1 MAAILICAQGHA
13 QFTCRLWVFLR
24 DMFARGNS
32 HTHGLWRRKKPLAN
46 QQQQTLRAW
55 LWDQALHLWHGS
67 RLLAVNARTAWR
79 LRNQVA
85 NGQKLTRRERQLLET
100 TAKDLVRLLP
110 FSVFLI
116 IPGAELLLP
125 VALTLFPTLIPST
138 FTTDEQ
144 RRRQLILRNLEHS
157 VVRRRLLEHM
167 VARTLV
173 YESLSDDVSKSIT
186 PVFRSLARGGIIGA
200 KDIRRLSVSFEDDG
214 PLAIQKL
221 PRYILRELCQVM
233 GIYTWSAWLEG
244 LLLPRAMHA
253 VRLRFILQ
261 QTLEKRE
268 EDDRCLAEVDLNAL
282 TPRELERENERRRM
296 RWLGDESNLRV
307 QLRDWLELSLD
318 QDIPNHVLLFLR
330 PCATDLEAVP
340 ALLTQDERDHILR
353 LQGRFVDSQLHEW
366 IHQTIDRSA
375 RSPKDEESDLETG
388 MMQEDIESL
397 KEHVEE
403 VRHEVGEIEAT
414 KEQLK
419 DFGQVL
425 KSTSDDELLTL
436 FDTLADDKGVVEIPA
451 LEEKIQ
457 QHLKDELR
465 DASALHVFL
474 ESFYTEDTAH
484 ISRADFAAA
493 LSRCR
498 QDC

>member
-1 MAAILICAQGHA
+1 VLAISAPQHH
-13 QFTCRLWVFLR
+13 VPPHFLQQAVR
-24 DMFARGNS
+24 PLSSVADPAK
-32 HTHGLWRRKKPLAN
+32 RKKKPN
-46 QQQQTLRAW
+46 QLQTLRAW

-67 RLLAVNARTAWR
+67 RLLYVNSRTAWR

-110 FSVFLI
+110 FSAFLI
-116 IPGAELLLP
+116 VPGAELLLP
-125 VALTLFPTLIPST
+125 FALTLFPTLIPST

-144 RRRQLILRNLEHS
+144 RRRRLILRNLEHS

-167 VARTLV
+167 AARILV
-173 YESLSDDVSKSIT
+173 SQNLSDDSSKTIT
-186 PVFRSLARGGIIGA
+186 ATLRSLTRGGVIRA
-200 KDIRRLSVSFEDDG
+200 EDIRVLTPSFEDDG

-221 PRYILRELCQVM
+221 PRYILRELCLVM
-233 GIYTWSAWLEG
+233 GVYSWSAWFEG

-282 TPRELERENERRRM
+282 TPQELLRENERRRM
-296 RWLGDESNLRV
+296 LWLGSESNLRA
-307 QLRDWLELSLD
+307 QLQDWLALSLD

-330 PCATDLEAVP
+330 PCATDVNAVP
-340 ALLTQDERDHILR
+340 ALLTQDERDHILG
-353 LQGRFVDSQLHEW
+353 LQGRFADSQIHEW
-366 IHQTIDRSA
+366 IRKNMDRSA
-375 RSPKDEESDLETG
+375 RAPKEDGTDLEKNV
-388 MMQEDIESL
+388 MEDDIESL

-403 VRHEVGEIEAT
+403 VRQELGEIEAT

-419 DFGQVL
+419 GFGQVL
-425 KSTSDDELLTL
+425 KSTSDEELLSI
-436 FDTLADDKGVVEIPA
+436 FDALADEEGVVEIPS
-451 LEEKIQ
+451 LEKKIQ
-457 QHLKDELR
+457 EYLGGKLPDV
-465 DASALHVFL
+465 SALHISL
-474 ESFYTEDTAH
+474 ESFYSEDSAH